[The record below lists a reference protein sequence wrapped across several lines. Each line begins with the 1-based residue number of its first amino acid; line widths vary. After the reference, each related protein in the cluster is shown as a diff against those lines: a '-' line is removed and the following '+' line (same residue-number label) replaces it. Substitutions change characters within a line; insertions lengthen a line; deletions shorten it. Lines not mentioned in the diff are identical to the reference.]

1 MALPPASLPPVS
13 ARETLP
19 LERLVL
25 DAGTQ
30 VRAAIKPR
38 VVELYARALAHGD
51 RFPRVVVFRVDG
63 RDVLSDGFH
72 RVYASRR
79 ARRSTIEADVRNGT
93 LDDALWFA
101 LGATRASG
109 ARAHPGDKRCALE
122 IAYRA
127 WPGVQAVRLAAHVG
141 CGASYANTVRAEVV
155 GGRPDSSVVS
165 GSHPSP
171 RSVSTCS
178 WRLDGCG
185 SRQCADARL
194 SRPSGPAG
202 HRFRVFFAS
211 SRKAFVRNRRCG
223 VGVECR
229 SLFRFCGRAAQWT
242 RFAASPPS
250 SCALARVRARC
261 SPFPSFRRFGLGSD
275 SAWLLHRGPEGRGA
289 VRLD

>member
-101 LGATRASG
+101 LGATRANG
-109 ARAHPGDKRCALE
+109 ARVHPGDKRCALE

-155 GGRPDSSVVS
+155 GGVLDSTGLS
-165 GSHPSP
+165 GTASSP
-171 RSVSTCS
+171 RPASTVPSVSTAADPARPPTPGS
-178 WRLDGCG
+178 LDHP
-185 SRQCADARL
+185 A
-194 SRPSGPAG
+194 GPAG
-202 HRFRVFFAS
+202 LPERSSRPLARRSSGTGVAESASPVGSFFRFRF
-211 SRKAFVRNRRCG
+211 
-223 VGVECR
+223 
-229 SLFRFCGRAAQWT
+229 
-242 RFAASPPS
+242 
-250 SCALARVRARC
+250 
-261 SPFPSFRRFGLGSD
+261 
-275 SAWLLHRGPEGRGA
+275 
-289 VRLD
+289 

>member
-1 MALPPASLPPVS
+1 MASPPESVPPVS
-13 ARETLP
+13 GRETIP
-19 LERLVL
+19 LARLVL

-38 VVELYARALAHGD
+38 VVELYARALAHGH

-63 RDVLSDGFH
+63 CDILSDGFH
-72 RVYASRR
+72 RVYACRR
-79 ARRSTIEADVRNGT
+79 AGRSTIEADVRNGT

-171 RSVSTCS
+171 RSVSTVPGVS
-178 WRLDGCG
+178 TAVDPASAPTPGSLDHPDRPVTVSASS
-185 SRQCADARL
+185 SRPLVKRL
-194 SRPSGPAG
+194 SETVAAAS
-202 HRFRVFFAS
+202 AS
-211 SRKAFVRNRRCG
+211 SVDPSSA
-223 VGVECR
+223 
-229 SLFRFCGRAAQWT
+229 SCGRAAQWT